1 MLTKTSSVRLLL
13 TSLSLIFSVVATNL
27 YKQNTVLAEAPPEIS
42 QSLKT
47 KQINVKKAEFGVRI
61 VDSQGK
67 ANFFPTTKV
76 PLKKGD
82 AYGWR
87 ITLQNY
93 RGKVKWREVLRLPKP
108 PETWATPEKDDNFSL
123 SGDGTTAV
131 TTRTQ
136 TVKNGVIENYWK
148 IAPGDPLGKH
158 RIEVYVDDRLI
169 SIFEFETVEF

>member
-1 MLTKTSSVRLLL
+1 MRISFFRFLL
-13 TSLSLIFSVVATNL
+13 TSLWLMVAFLATNL
-27 YKQNTVLAEAPPEIS
+27 QNRNTVLAEAPPEVS
-42 QSLKT
+42 QLVNG
-47 KQINVKKAEFGVRI
+47 KQINVSKSEFGVRI

-87 ITLQNY
+87 MTLQNY
-93 RGKVKWREVLRLPKP
+93 QGKVKWREVLRLPKA
-108 PETWATPEKDDNFSL
+108 PETWATPEKDENFSL
-123 SGDGTTAV
+123 SADGSTAI

>member
-1 MLTKTSSVRLLL
+1 MRISAFRFLL
-13 TSLSLIFSVVATNL
+13 TSLWLIVGLLATDL
-27 YKQNTVLAEAPPEIS
+27 QNKNRLLAEVTPEVS
-42 QSLKT
+42 QLVNGKQT
-47 KQINVKKAEFGVRI
+47 KVSKSEFGVRI
-61 VDSQGK
+61 VNSQGQ
-67 ANFFPTTKV
+67 ANFFPTMKV

-93 RGKVKWREVLRLPKP
+93 RGKVKWREVLRLPKA
-108 PETWATPEKDDNFSL
+108 PETWATPEKNENFSL
-123 SGDGTTAV
+123 SADGTTAV

-158 RIEVYVDDRLI
+158 RIEIYIDDSLI